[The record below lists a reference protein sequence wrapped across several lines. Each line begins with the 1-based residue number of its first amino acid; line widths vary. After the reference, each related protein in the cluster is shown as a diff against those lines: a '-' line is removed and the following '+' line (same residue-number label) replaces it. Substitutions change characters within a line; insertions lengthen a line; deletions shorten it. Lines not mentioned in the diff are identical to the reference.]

1 MEEKQERERVES
13 IKQQEEAIKQVS
25 VIVLERQIYIDEGR
39 IFSRI

>member
-25 VIVLERQIYIDEGR
+25 VMIWERVK
-39 IFSRI
+39 